1 MREKKKYTVLTF
13 HTTTEAMAMEEQCHK
28 HEIPGRLIPVPKEIT
43 AGCGL
48 AWRMD
53 VEEYSHYREQIQS
66 LALRFDQAVE
76 LMM

>member
-1 MREKKKYTVLTF
+1 
-13 HTTTEAMAMEEQCHK
+13 
-28 HEIPGRLIPVPKEIT
+28 
-43 AGCGL
+43 
-48 AWRMD
+48 